1 MRLVAVLGYSGR
13 RKRELHAICEARVR
27 HAETLEADAVLLSG
41 EAELMQGAW
50 RGGDVVLDTRARN
63 TRENARGVAEAAR
76 RLEADEVVV
85 VTSSWHAFRARTL
98 VRAAIGDPSVKV
110 SSSSPPGPRPA
121 RLLVAR
127 ARLHR
132 RAAAAATGG
141 SAGRS
146 ARRSAPSRRRARP
159 VRSSAARGGRP

>member
-13 RKRELHAICEARVR
+13 RKRELHTICEARVR

-85 VTSSWHAFRARTL
+85 VTSSWHAFRARAL
-98 VRAAIGDPSVKV
+98 VRAAIGDSSVKV

-121 RLLVAR
+121 RLLVR
-127 ARLHR
+127 ELVCI
-132 RAAAAATGG
+132 AALPLQLLAVQLADQRV
-141 SAGRS
+141 GR
-146 ARRSAPSRRRARP
+146 RP
-159 VRSSAARGGRP
+159 VGGARGR

>member
-85 VTSSWHAFRARTL
+85 VTSAWHAFRARAL
-98 VRAAIGDPSVKV
+98 VRAAIGDPNGQGHAA
-110 SSSSPPGPRPA
+110 PRRPA
-121 RLLVAR
+121 RGRRGCSR
-127 ARLHR
+127 ASSPASPRCR
-132 RAAAAATGG
+132 CSYWRFSGRI
-141 SAGRS
+141 SASVG
-146 ARRSAPSRRRARP
+146 AQ
-159 VRSSAARGGRP
+159 